1 MFDLRDMLAEDRIIH
16 LKNKNKFGALK
27 ELTEVIAA
35 SNRVTDADAF
45 YEAIV
50 EREKIVSTGIGYGL
64 AIPHAKVAC
73 VSDFVVA
80 IGISADGI
88 EFDSFDKKP
97 VHIIVMIGASEEQKD
112 DYIKVLSKVTQILK
126 EEENRKSILSE
137 KPDAILALFHSE

>member
-1 MFDLRDMLAEDRIIH
+1 MFNLRDMLTEDRIIH

-35 SNRVTDADAF
+35 SDRVTDADAF
-45 YEAIV
+45 YGAIV

-80 IGISADGI
+80 VGITADGI